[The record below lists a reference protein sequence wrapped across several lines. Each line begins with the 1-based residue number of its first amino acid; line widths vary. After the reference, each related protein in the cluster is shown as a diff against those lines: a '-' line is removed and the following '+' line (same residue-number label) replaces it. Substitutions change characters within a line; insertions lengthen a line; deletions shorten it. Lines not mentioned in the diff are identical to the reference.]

1 MKKTLHTAF
10 AFIFLCML
18 FTVLCTAEDVY
29 PHETTGAYEYT
40 YTEAEPGKVYTVI
53 MLRGLYG
60 EDQTPELDADGSN
73 VLYYSVVRADS
84 DGCLSLSV
92 FPSQVCAGTVYL
104 SDAEKP
110 ILLFYARVSVL
121 LGDVNGDGKV
131 NVKDNMYLAR
141 YLAEWAG
148 YDAIDT
154 AAADLNGDG
163 KVNVKDNMLLARHLA
178 EWAGY
183 ETLPVTE

>member
-1 MKKTLHTAF
+1 MKKKLLTAF
-10 AFIFLCML
+10 ALIILCTL
-18 FTVLCTAEDVY
+18 FTVLCAAEDVY
-29 PHETTGAYEYT
+29 PNEATGAYEYT
-40 YTEAEPGKVYTVI
+40 YTQAEPGKTYTVI
-53 MLRGLYG
+53 MLRSIYD
-60 EDQTPELDADGSN
+60 ESQTPELDADGSN

-84 DGCLSLSV
+84 NGCLSLSV
-92 FPSQVCAGTVYL
+92 FPSKAYEGTVYL

-121 LGDVNGDGKV
+121 LGDLDGDGKV

-141 YLAEWAG
+141 YLAEWPG
-148 YDAIDT
+148 YDEIDL

-163 KVNVKDNMLLARHLA
+163 KVNVKDNMILARHLA

-183 ETLPVTE
+183 ETLPIAE